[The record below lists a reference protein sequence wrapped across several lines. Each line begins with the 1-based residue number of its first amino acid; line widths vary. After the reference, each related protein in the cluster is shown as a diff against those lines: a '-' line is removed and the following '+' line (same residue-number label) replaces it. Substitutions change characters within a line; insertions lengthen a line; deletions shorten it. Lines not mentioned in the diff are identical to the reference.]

1 MAIQRI
7 APRAMTV
14 ADYLDLEARSETKH
28 EFIDGVIVP
37 MTGGSLNHSRI
48 KVILTTFF
56 ELELSDSDC
65 IVCNSD
71 MRLGIAAEQ
80 YVYPDL
86 SVVCAKPRLRDQQR
100 TLLNP
105 RLVLEV
111 TSPSSLQRDR
121 GRKLDLYRALPSL
134 DYYLIFAQ
142 SRAFAELHSRVGLG
156 WTRREYEG
164 LDAVIGLDGLACRL
178 PLSQVYGGI
187 AFYEE

>member
-7 APRAMTV
+7 APREMTV

-28 EFIDGVIVP
+28 EFIDGAIVP

-48 KVILTTFF
+48 PMIIVGILFPQLLDT
-56 ELELSDSDC
+56 ECMICS
-65 IVCNSD
+65 SD
-71 MRLGIAAEQ
+71 MRVGIAAEQ

-86 SVVCAKPRLRDQQR
+86 SVVCGKPRLRDQQR

-134 DYYLIFAQ
+134 DNYLIFAQ
-142 SRAFAELHSRVGLG
+142 SRAFAELHSRVEDG

-164 LDAVIGLDGLACRL
+164 LDAVIGLDGLSCHL

-187 AFYEE
+187 ALTEE

>member
-7 APRAMTV
+7 APREMTV

-48 KVILTTFF
+48 PMIIVGILFPQLLDT
-56 ELELSDSDC
+56 ECMICS
-65 IVCNSD
+65 SD
-71 MRLGIAAEQ
+71 MRVGIAPEQ

-142 SRAFAELHSRVGLG
+142 SRAFAELHSRVGDG

-164 LDAVIGLDGLACRL
+164 LDAVIELDGLSCRL